1 MKIALS
7 RKHLMASALTAALL
21 AGVFGTGAVVA
32 QSRDDAAPPAIEW
45 DKRRLERLERNV
57 RRLENQLARANR
69 GPDAELTIIEPDPEV
84 TALTARFN
92 EMNDKLSD
100 MESTVRRM
108 NGELEEA
115 NMALAR
121 AREETVASRNELGP
135 LRTRIAELETRIATL
150 EANGAAGSEE
160 AAGDPQAE
168 YDAALKLV
176 VDGSLI
182 EGGRAFEAFIAKYPD
197 APQTP
202 EAHYRLAETLYN
214 RDETELAVASYSRS
228 LKGWPQTKWAA
239 EATLKLATSLA
250 NIGRNQQAC
259 AAVAEFDKRYAA
271 TSSANARNRAAS
283 IKTRAKCG

>member
-1 MKIALS
+1 MKIALA
-7 RKHLMASALTAALL
+7 RKHLMASAVTAALL
-21 AGVFGTGAVVA
+21 AGIFGTGAVVA
-32 QSRDDAAPPAIEW
+32 QSRDDAPPPGVEW

-57 RRLENQLARANR
+57 RRLENQLTRNR
-69 GPDAELTIIEPDPEV
+69 DPNAPLTIIETDPEV
-84 TALTARFN
+84 AALTARFN

-100 MESTVRRM
+100 MESTVRRL

-121 AREETVASRNELGP
+121 AREEAVASRNELGP
-135 LRTRIAELETRIATL
+135 LRTRIAELETRLSTL
-150 EANGAAGSEE
+150 EAGPGVGSEE
-160 AAGDPQAE
+160 AAVDPQIE

-176 VDGSLI
+176 NDGSLI
-182 EGGRAFEAFIAKYPD
+182 EGGRAFEAFIAKYPE

-228 LKGWPQTKWAA
+228 LKGWPQARWAA

-250 NIGRNQQAC
+250 NIERFPQAC

-283 IKTRAKCG
+283 IKTRARCG

>member
-7 RKHLMASALTAALL
+7 RKTLMASAVTAALL

-32 QSRDDAAPPAIEW
+32 QSRDDAPPPGVEW

-57 RRLENQLARANR
+57 RKLENQLARANR
-69 GPDAELTIIEPDPEV
+69 GPDAPLTIIEPDPEV
-84 TALTARFN
+84 TALTGRFN
-92 EMNDKLSD
+92 EMTDKLSD
-100 MESTVRRM
+100 MESAMRRL
-108 NGELEEA
+108 NGELETATMEL
-115 NMALAR
+115 NR
-121 AREETVASRNELGP
+121 ARQDAVEARNELGP

-150 EANGAAGSEE
+150 ESGAVAGSEE
-160 AAGDPQAE
+160 AAGDPQVE

-176 VDGSLI
+176 QDGSLL

-202 EAHYRLAETLYN
+202 EAHYRLAETLFN
-214 RDETELAVASYSRS
+214 RDEAELAVASYSRS
-228 LKGWPQTKWAA
+228 LRGWPETRWAA

-250 NIGRNQQAC
+250 IIGRNPQAC

-271 TSSANARNRAAS
+271 SSSATARNRAAS